1 MLVDEAGVIIA
12 RGHNMRV
19 QTGDPTAHAEMVAI
33 KVEEVEMGQEGAG
46 VNFCIWNNVNIIQEC
61 GKKTGLAPADPGVH
75 PLSLYHVHGDSP
87 ALQNKE
93 VRLFMERL

>member
-1 MLVDEAGVIIA
+1 MTILTITSLPGSVLVDEAGVIIA

-46 VNFCIWNNVNIIQEC
+46 VNFCI
-61 GKKTGLAPADPGVH
+61 
-75 PLSLYHVHGDSP
+75 
-87 ALQNKE
+87 
-93 VRLFMERL
+93 